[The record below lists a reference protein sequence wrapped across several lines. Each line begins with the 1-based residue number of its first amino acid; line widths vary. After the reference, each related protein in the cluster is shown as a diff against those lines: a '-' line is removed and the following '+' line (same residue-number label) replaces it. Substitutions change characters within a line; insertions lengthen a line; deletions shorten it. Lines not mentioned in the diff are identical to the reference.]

1 MAYFQELPNILYPS
15 LLPSRNKVESRVI
28 VKNLFKRSK
37 LRTDLDQA
45 ITAFNYYY
53 IKDGMR
59 PDKVAQ
65 ELYDNPELD
74 WVVLTSSNITNIRN
88 EWPLNH
94 NDLQEYMLEK
104 YGSEENVAK
113 VHHYETRKIV
123 DEYDRVVIP
132 AGLEVD
138 KDFSFQYLNFSKQVV
153 KVIPSQVVAEITNY
167 QYEVRLNDEKRRIK
181 VLKSE
186 YLSAFISEHRE
197 IMAYDK
203 SSDYI
208 SKGLK
213 GTYNPRISGV
223 YKNPPCGGLCVL
235 RIN

>member
-1 MAYFQELPNILYPS
+1 MGYFRELPNISYPS
-15 LLPSRNKVESRVI
+15 LLPSQNKVESRI
-28 VKNLFKRSK
+28 AVKNLFKRSK
-37 LRTDLDQA
+37 LRTDVDQA
-45 ITAFNYYY
+45 ITAFNYYDVKEG
-53 IKDGMR
+53 IR
-59 PDKVAQ
+59 PDMVAQ
-65 ELYDNPELD
+65 ELYDNSELD

-88 EWPLNH
+88 EWPLSH

-104 YGSEENVAK
+104 YGSEANMMK

-167 QYEVRLNDEKRRIK
+167 QYEAKINDEKRRIR

-197 IMAYDK
+197 IMSYDK

-208 SKGLK
+208 SKRLK

-223 YKNPPCGGLCVL
+223 
-235 RIN
+235 

>member
-15 LLPSRNKVESRVI
+15 LLSSRNKVESRVI

-45 ITAFNYYY
+45 ITAFNYYN

-59 PDKVAQ
+59 PDMVAQ

-88 EWPLNH
+88 QWPLNH
-94 NDLQEYMLEK
+94 NDLHEYMLEK
-104 YGSEENVAK
+104 YGSEENIAK

-123 DEYDRVVIP
+123 DEYNRIVMP
-132 AGLEVD
+132 AGLEVNQN
-138 KDFSFQYLNFSKQVV
+138 FSFQYLNFSKQVV

-167 QYEVRLNDEKRRIK
+167 QYEAKLNDEKRRIR

-197 IMAYDK
+197 IMSYDK

-208 SKGLK
+208 SKRLK
-213 GTYNPRISGV
+213 RTYNPRISGV
-223 YKNPPCGGLCVL
+223 
-235 RIN
+235 

>member
-45 ITAFNYYY
+45 ITAFNYYD
-53 IKDGMR
+53 IKDDMR
-59 PDKVAQ
+59 PDMVAQ

-88 EWPLNH
+88 EWPLSH

-104 YGSEENVAK
+104 YGSEANIAK
-113 VHHYETRKIV
+113 VHHHETIEIV
-123 DEYDRVVIP
+123 DQYSRLVMP
-132 AGLEVD
+132 GSLEVD
-138 KDFSFQYLNFSKQVV
+138 SDFSFNFVGSVVSSSGSLIKLDLGGTSLSKINPV
-153 KVIPSQVVAEITNY
+153 KAITNY
-167 QYEVRLNDEKRRIK
+167 QYEAKINDEKRRIR

-197 IMAYDK
+197 IMSYDK
-203 SSDYI
+203 SSNYI
-208 SKGLK
+208 SKKLK
-213 GTYNPRISGV
+213 RTYNPRLSGV
-223 YKNPPCGGLCVL
+223 
-235 RIN
+235 

>member
-15 LLPSRNKVESRVI
+15 LLSSRNKVERRIV

-45 ITAFNYYY
+45 ITAFNYYN

-59 PDKVAQ
+59 PDMVAQ

-88 EWPLNH
+88 QWPLNH

-104 YGSEENVAK
+104 YGSEENIAK

-123 DEYDRVVIP
+123 DEYNRVVMP
-132 AGLEVD
+132 AGLEVNQN
-138 KDFSFQYLNFSKQVV
+138 FSFQYLNFSKQVV

-167 QYEVRLNDEKRRIK
+167 QYEAKLNDEKRRIR

-197 IMAYDK
+197 IMSYDK

-208 SKGLK
+208 SKKLK

-223 YKNPPCGGLCVL
+223 
-235 RIN
+235 